1 MVYGAQLFH
10 NKGGQAR
17 NPQDTFRKQS
27 TNKLESLSASVSKP
41 LSMTFWINSKS
52 SYFIAKAQGKRT
64 CFQYRLI
71 YGYWCWLID
80 ERLYTGC
87 LKIGAMKG
95 VALHNICMRC
105 SSRST
110 MHYSNRPR
118 HWGLTSLR
126 MKFSKFLDAT
136 SELQLVW
143 EQSRL
148 KWDTCVSSPVLLSNS
163 TLLTWFWAEN
173 DQKDFQGNIDALLR
187 SLILEHEKKLG
198 RKAHERAKA
207 EAMRMNLR
215 REGWSISSEVD
226 LVMFE
231 SILHGQGN
239 VIRVDNCHHT
249 TPFHSCRYIINLIFD
264 FVLHSSSVFIIST
277 HSHLFKTT
285 SPKTAL
291 SQKNLVSSR

>member
-1 MVYGAQLFH
+1 MVLSSSTIKEDKPRTHKIRFESRSPTNWSHCQRAYRSPWVRHSESIRRANFPSQRPREREHASNMDLFMAIDVDLSS
-10 NKGGQAR
+10 NG
-17 NPQDTFRKQS
+17 S
-27 TNKLESLSASVSKP
+27 TRDVWKLE
-41 LSMTFWINSKS
+41 
-52 SYFIAKAQGKRT
+52 
-64 CFQYRLI
+64 
-71 YGYWCWLID
+71 
-80 ERLYTGC
+80 
-87 LKIGAMKG
+87 AMKRL
-95 VALHNICMRC
+95 ALHNICMRC

-110 MHYSNRPR
+110 PRYSNRPR
-118 HWGLTSLR
+118 PCGLTSLR
-126 MKFSKFLDAT
+126 MKFSNSLDAT

-207 EAMRMNLR
+207 EAMQMNLR
-215 REGWSISSEVD
+215 RGGWSISSEVN

-231 SILHGQGN
+231 CILHGQGN

-291 SQKNLVSSR
+291 SPKNLVSSR